1 MGNYDF
7 VPDPSR
13 LDLAAGWDT
22 FATVCMGAIALFVI
36 VAVLYF
42 LLRGKKAY

>member
-13 LDLAAGWDT
+13 LDLAAGWGAFT
-22 FATVCMGAIALFVI
+22 TVCIGAIALFII
-36 VAVLYF
+36 VLVLYF
-42 LLRGKKAY
+42 LLRGKKRY